1 VPESALAP
9 SAPPPEFAVSLLG
22 HEIQELMSTGAACL
36 ANGDAE
42 TAEALF
48 RSAAI
53 KRPWDPETRY
63 QLASAQIAMGK
74 LDDALRTLAEARDQ
88 HARLILQAHAPD
100 ALKIDAEPQQLLELA
115 EAFYARNH
123 MATAT
128 SLFQR
133 LVDSN
138 PDVPALRVRLGL
150 SLQHQGRV
158 EESIAVFES
167 LERRWPHPQ
176 HHSFLH
182 YALAFQRATP
192 DAMYKEG
199 LRYAEAH
206 TAQLPKRKR
215 PLIRAEGKLRIGY
228 FSPLFNQH
236 QLTKFFAPVM
246 EHHDK
251 ERFSLVCYSG
261 GPAADDTA
269 KAIQAKA
276 DLWRDVSQMDDETFA
291 LQVAA
296 DEVDILVDL
305 WGHTAG
311 NRLPVFARRPA
322 PINLSWL
329 NYVETTGLSEFDY
342 VLHAD
347 GYDLPGA
354 QDLYAETIHPIG
366 PVLAPFRQFF
376 DMPPAGDTPMLRN
389 RFMTF
394 GCFGHPA
401 KLTLQVI
408 ETWAQI
414 LTAVPTARLVLRSG
428 YFEDPTLQR
437 TIRAQFAAFGVAA
450 DRIEFPAFEKGA
462 AYLSTYRA
470 VDLILDPFP
479 YQGLTTTLD
488 AVSAGIPV
496 LTWEG
501 RHMHSRI
508 ATVTL
513 QACGLQELIAPTP
526 EAYVETAVALAN
538 DPTRLNTLRAAV
550 RPGFET
556 SPYRD
561 EAGFTRRLEA
571 EFEAMAEAKGAAK

>member
-1 VPESALAP
+1 MLETAAALNLE
-9 SAPPPEFAVSLLG
+9 PPEFTVSLLG
-22 HEIQELMSTGAACL
+22 HELQELMSAGAQCL
-36 ANGDAE
+36 ANGDAAN
-42 TAEALF
+42 AEALF
-48 RSAAI
+48 RAALL

-63 QLASAQIAMGK
+63 QLASAQIALGK

-88 HARLILQAHAPD
+88 HARLIVQANAPEALQV
-100 ALKIDAEPQQLLELA
+100 DAEPQRLLDLA
-115 EAFYARNH
+115 EVFYARNH
-123 MATAT
+123 MAAAA

-133 LVDSN
+133 LVDAN

-158 EESIAVFES
+158 EEAIAVFES

-182 YALAFQRATP
+182 YATAFQRATP
-192 DAMYKEG
+192 DAMFQEG
-199 LRYAEAH
+199 LRYAQRH
-206 TAQLPKRKR
+206 TADLPKRKR
-215 PLIRAEGKLRIGY
+215 SLLRAEGKLRIGY
-228 FSPLFNQH
+228 FSPVFSQH

-246 EHHDK
+246 AHHDK
-251 ERFSLVCYSG
+251 DRFSIVCYSG
-261 GPAADDTA
+261 GPAADETA
-269 KAIQAKA
+269 RAIQARA
-276 DLWRDVSQMDDETFA
+276 DLWRDVSQMDDEAFA

-311 NRLPVFARRPA
+311 NRLTVFARRPA

-329 NYVETTGLSEFDY
+329 NYIETTGLSEFDY

-354 QDLYAETIHPIG
+354 QDLYSETIYPIG
-366 PVLAPFRQFF
+366 PVIAPFRQFYE
-376 DMPPAGDTPMLRN
+376 MPPAGETPMLQN
-389 RFMTF
+389 GFMTF

-401 KLTLQVI
+401 KLTLEVI

-414 LTAVPTARLVLRSG
+414 LKGLPTARLVLRSG
-428 YFEDPTLQR
+428 YFEDPALQR

-450 DRIEFPAFEKGA
+450 ARIEFPAFETGA
-462 AYLSTYRA
+462 AFLGAYRT

-501 RHMHSRI
+501 KHMHSRI

-513 QACGLQELIAPTP
+513 QACGLDELIAPTR
-526 EAYVETAVALAN
+526 EAYVQTAAALAG
-538 DPTRLNTLRAAV
+538 DAQRLNTLRARV
-550 RPGFET
+550 RPGFEA

-571 EFEAMAEAKGAAK
+571 EFEAMADARGAAK

>member
-1 VPESALAP
+1 
-9 SAPPPEFAVSLLG
+9 
-22 HEIQELMSTGAACL
+22 
-36 ANGDAE
+36 
-42 TAEALF
+42 
-48 RSAAI
+48 
-53 KRPWDPETRY
+53 
-63 QLASAQIAMGK
+63 
-74 LDDALRTLAEARDQ
+74 
-88 HARLILQAHAPD
+88 
-100 ALKIDAEPQQLLELA
+100 
-115 EAFYARNH
+115 
-123 MATAT
+123 
-128 SLFQR
+128 
-133 LVDSN
+133 
-138 PDVPALRVRLGL
+138 
-150 SLQHQGRV
+150 
-158 EESIAVFES
+158 
-167 LERRWPHPQ
+167 
-176 HHSFLH
+176 
-182 YALAFQRATP
+182 
-192 DAMYKEG
+192 
-199 LRYAEAH
+199 
-206 TAQLPKRKR
+206 
-215 PLIRAEGKLRIGY
+215 
-228 FSPLFNQH
+228 
-236 QLTKFFAPVM
+236 
-246 EHHDK
+246 
-251 ERFSLVCYSG
+251 
-261 GPAADDTA
+261 
-269 KAIQAKA
+269 
-276 DLWRDVSQMDDETFA
+276 
-291 LQVAA
+291 
-296 DEVDILVDL
+296 VDL

-342 VLHAD
+342 VMHAD

-354 QDLYAETIHPIG
+354 QALYTETVYPIG

-401 KLTLQVI
+401 KLTLEVI

-414 LTAVPTARLVLRSG
+414 LTAAPTARLVLRSG